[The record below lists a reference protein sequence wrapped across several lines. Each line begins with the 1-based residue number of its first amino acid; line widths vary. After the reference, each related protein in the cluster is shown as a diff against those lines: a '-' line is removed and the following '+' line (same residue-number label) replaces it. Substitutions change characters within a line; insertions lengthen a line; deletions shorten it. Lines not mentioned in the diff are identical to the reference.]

1 MAQANVGRRLNTTQ
15 RLSETSLRTTMTLVK
30 LTERL
35 RGILANRERVA
46 LLDGEAVRCAVLVP
60 LIPDGDGYRVLYTRR
75 TEHLPDHRGQVA
87 FPGGKHAPSDP
98 ALLDTA
104 LREAEEEVG
113 IDPECVV
120 VLGRLDDVTTMAER
134 YVVTPFVGVL
144 PPDTRFRPNPAEVA
158 DVFTVGLRD
167 LADPEFQGTQPR
179 TWDGATFHVDV
190 ITAGDHN
197 IWGLTLRITQNLLE
211 CIELARARG

>member
-1 MAQANVGRRLNTTQ
+1 MRPVDLSQA
-15 RLSETSLRTTMTLVK
+15 
-30 LTERL
+30 L
-35 RGILANRERVA
+35 RGFLAERERVA
-46 LLDGEAVRCAVLVP
+46 LPDGDAIRCAVLVP
-60 LIPDGDGYRVLYTRR
+60 LIPDGDGFRVLYTRR

-113 IDPECVV
+113 IDPRGVE
-120 VLGRLDDVTTMAER
+120 VLGRLDDVTTMAGR

-144 PPDTRFRPNPAEVA
+144 PPDSRFRPNPAEVA
-158 DVFTVGLRD
+158 DVFTASLTE
-167 LADPEFQGTQPR
+167 LAAPEFQGTQNW
-179 TWDGATFHVDV
+179 TWEGMVYEVDV
-190 ITAGDHN
+190 IMSGTHN

-211 CIELARARG
+211 CLQLASSTSR